1 MIMESMLT
9 LKTVDHSRA
18 SMFLITTTE
27 NSKKTDD
34 LLNRIYMD
42 AVANFGPDPEALMS
56 PTFAVGSARPNDITV
71 INCG

>member
-42 AVANFGPDPEALMS
+42 AVANFGPDPEA
-56 PTFAVGSARPNDITV
+56 
-71 INCG
+71 

>member
-1 MIMESMLT
+1 MLT

-27 NSKKTDD
+27 NSQKTDD

-42 AVANFGPDPEALMS
+42 AVANFGPDQEAQKS
-56 PTFAVGSARPNDITV
+56 PTFAVGSARPNDITMF
-71 INCG
+71 NYG